1 MPGTPAVCRQEVC
14 SCVVIRGPM
23 TPTHHHGFG
32 LSCVSLLE
40 AELDRITNNRPVQC
54 CGWYLNAAA
63 ADEVQNSSTKRCCLK
78 MRLLQTLFISSSIN
92 VTIIELQYNYYITP
106 LILRNICNFT
116 FYQQTVAD
124 NHSSCEIIKT
134 FPHNYIFNGKHSTD
148 NYHSCQRKE
157 GGNFISLRTKI
168 TNTIIRQKS
177 V

>member
-1 MPGTPAVCRQEVC
+1 M
-14 SCVVIRGPM
+14 
-23 TPTHHHGFG
+23 
-32 LSCVSLLE
+32 LL
-40 AELDRITNNRPVQC
+40 
-54 CGWYLNAAA
+54 
-63 ADEVQNSSTKRCCLK
+63 
-78 MRLLQTLFISSSIN
+78 LLQMRCRMPALNDVVLRCAFSK
-92 VTIIELQYNYYITP
+92 IIVYRVLSLSQLQNYNQNITHTYYRSL

-116 FYQQTVAD
+116 FYQRTIAD

>member
-1 MPGTPAVCRQEVC
+1 M
-14 SCVVIRGPM
+14 
-23 TPTHHHGFG
+23 
-32 LSCVSLLE
+32 
-40 AELDRITNNRPVQC
+40 
-54 CGWYLNAAA
+54 
-63 ADEVQNSSTKRCCLK
+63 
-78 MRLLQTLFISSSIN
+78 LLQMRCRIPAPNDVVLRCAFSKIVYIEFYQCHNYRTENISD
-92 VTIIELQYNYYITP
+92 NYYNISL